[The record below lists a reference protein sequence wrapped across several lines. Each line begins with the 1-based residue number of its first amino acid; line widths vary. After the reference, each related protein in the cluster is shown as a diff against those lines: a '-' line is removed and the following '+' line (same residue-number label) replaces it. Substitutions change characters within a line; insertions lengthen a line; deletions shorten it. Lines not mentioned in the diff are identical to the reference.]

1 MKETETKISAK
12 RLAKRKRLYV
22 YVNEDEFDYFKDL
35 AKLKTGKSNLSLLVR
50 VLLNELAEKTF
61 RLLVDGS
68 ESISHTGNTVIASR
82 DLSRRGNLPTTE
94 NRSLNQEIATTATQ
108 SRNDG
113 LNSGSLNDNRHI
125 ERSEISQQDSSP
137 TVQNNGICP
146 THSGSGSLNATNQE
160 NSEKGGLATHST
172 QFCLRLPSDDMA
184 YFDVLARQAE
194 MSLNACLCM
203 VLRGFRHHNPKLF
216 NDEIAVLHQSNYQ
229 LSKLG
234 VNLNQIAKQ
243 LNAMSGTSLATT
255 QIQAVGNVINE
266 HCLKVEKLLRE
277 NRRRYTYEI

>member
-108 SRNDG
+108 SRNDS

-137 TVQNNGICP
+137 AVQNDENRQPENQNP
-146 THSGSGSLNATNQE
+146 TVIASLN
-160 NSEKGGLATHST
+160 
-172 QFCLRLPSDDMA
+172 
-184 YFDVLARQAE
+184 
-194 MSLNACLCM
+194 
-203 VLRGFRHHNPKLF
+203 
-216 NDEIAVLHQSNYQ
+216 
-229 LSKLG
+229 
-234 VNLNQIAKQ
+234 
-243 LNAMSGTSLATT
+243 
-255 QIQAVGNVINE
+255 
-266 HCLKVEKLLRE
+266 KV
-277 NRRRYTYEI
+277 

>member
-12 RLAKRKRLYV
+12 RLAKCKRLYV

-108 SRNDG
+108 SRNDS
-113 LNSGSLNDNRHI
+113 LNSGSL
-125 ERSEISQQDSSP
+125 
-137 TVQNNGICP
+137 
-146 THSGSGSLNATNQE
+146 
-160 NSEKGGLATHST
+160 
-172 QFCLRLPSDDMA
+172 
-184 YFDVLARQAE
+184 Y
-194 MSLNACLCM
+194 
-203 VLRGFRHHNPKLF
+203 LF
-216 NDEIAVLHQSNYQ
+216 WSFY
-229 LSKLG
+229 G
-234 VNLNQIAKQ
+234 
-243 LNAMSGTSLATT
+243 
-255 QIQAVGNVINE
+255 
-266 HCLKVEKLLRE
+266 
-277 NRRRYTYEI
+277 